1 MYSFDRRVFCP
12 FLSNISPLLCRSST
26 FRTKMATTYDTKLSM
41 KLLIDTKAGK
51 VLFAEADKDC
61 VDFLFHILSLPTGT
75 VISLLKEK
83 GMSGSL
89 PNLYESVENLKD
101 TYIQPNQCKDILLK
115 PKSSVGISPVPFLL
129 LDGDVTT
136 REKTFYG
143 CSYTSSHSTV
153 SDDPTALCTSCNYT
167 MSRKLVYAAP
177 QVAGG
182 AVEAKGGF
190 VKDAVTY
197 MVEDDLVVK
206 PMSTISCI
214 ALLNKFNVRD
224 VGVLE
229 EKVVSFGIEEA
240 LELLKA
246 SFESK
251 TVLTSVFMSRCEK

>member
-1 MYSFDRRVFCP
+1 
-12 FLSNISPLLCRSST
+12 
-26 FRTKMATTYDTKLSM
+26 MATTCDTKLSM

-61 VDFLFHILSLPTGT
+61 VDFLFHILSLPIGT

-136 REKTFYG
+136 REKTFN
-143 CSYTSSHSTV
+143 CSSNTSSHFSV
-153 SDDPTALCTSCNYT
+153 YDDPTASFSL
-167 MSRKLVYAAP
+167 SRKLGNTAP
-177 QVAGG
+177 RVAGG
-182 AVEAKGGF
+182 GVETKGGF

-197 MVEDDLVVK
+197 MVADDLVVK

-214 ALLNKFNVRD
+214 ALLNNFNVRD

-229 EKVVSFGIEEA
+229 EEVVSFGVEEA

-251 TVLTSVFMSRCEK
+251 TVLTSVFMSRKKAEK

>member
-1 MYSFDRRVFCP
+1 M
-12 FLSNISPLLCRSST
+12 
-26 FRTKMATTYDTKLSM
+26 TTTSDTKLSM

-51 VLFAEADKDC
+51 VLFAEAEKDC
-61 VDFLFHILSLPTGT
+61 VDFLFHILSLPAGT

-115 PKSSVGISPVPFLL
+115 PKSSAGISSAPFLL
-129 LDGDVTT
+129 LSGDVPSH
-136 REKTFYG
+136 EKTFYG
-143 CSYTSSHSTV
+143 CSNNSSHSTV
-153 SDDPTALCTSCNYT
+153 SDDPTALCTFCRYSI
-167 MSRKLVYAAP
+167 SRKLVYVAP
-177 QVAGG
+177 PVASG
-182 AVEAKGGF
+182 ATEATGGF
-190 VKDAVTY
+190 VKDVVTY
-197 MVEDDLVVK
+197 MVADDLVVK

-224 VGVLE
+224 VGLLE
-229 EKVVSFGIEEA
+229 EEVVSFGMEEA

-251 TVLTSVFMSRCEK
+251 TVLTSVFMSRVKSAK

>member
-1 MYSFDRRVFCP
+1 
-12 FLSNISPLLCRSST
+12 
-26 FRTKMATTYDTKLSM
+26 MATTCDTKLSM

-61 VDFLFHILSLPTGT
+61 VDFLFHILSLPIGT

-136 REKTFYG
+136 REKTLTFSVY
-143 CSYTSSHSTV
+143 
-153 SDDPTALCTSCNYT
+153 DDPTFSL
-167 MSRKLVYAAP
+167 SRKLVPTAP

-182 AVEAKGGF
+182 GVETKRGF

-197 MVEDDLVVK
+197 MVADDLVVK

-214 ALLNKFNVRD
+214 ALLNTFNVRD

-229 EKVVSFGIEEA
+229 EEVVSFGVEEA
-240 LELLKA
+240 LPLLKA

-251 TVLTSVFMSRCEK
+251 TVLTSVFMSRKKAEK

>member
-1 MYSFDRRVFCP
+1 
-12 FLSNISPLLCRSST
+12 
-26 FRTKMATTYDTKLSM
+26 MATTCDTKLSM

-61 VDFLFHILSLPTGT
+61 VDFLFHILSLPAGT

-101 TYIQPNQCKDILLK
+101 TYIQSNQCKDILLK

-129 LDGDVTT
+129 LDGHVTT

-143 CSYTSSHSTV
+143 CSYSSSHLTV
-153 SDDPTALCTSCNYT
+153 SDDPTALCTICNHT
-167 MSRKLVYAAP
+167 MSDKLVYAAP
-177 QVAGG
+177 RVAGG
-182 AVEAKGGF
+182 AVEAKGKGGF
-190 VKDAVTY
+190 VKDVVTY
-197 MVEDDLVVK
+197 MVADDLVVK

-229 EKVVSFGIEEA
+229 EEVVSFGVEEA

-246 SFESK
+246 SLESK
-251 TVLTSVFMSRCEK
+251 TVLTSVFMSRREKAEK